1 MVLREPIWCYAKPG
15 TETAYGRTEKSIYFY
30 GYTFIV
36 KGWTVAPYS
45 ILLRACAV
53 FAMQCAVRRWDVER
67 VGRYDMVLGI

>member
-53 FAMQCAVRRWDVER
+53 LSEAVSGICYVLCCTER
-67 VGRYDMVLGI
+67 GY